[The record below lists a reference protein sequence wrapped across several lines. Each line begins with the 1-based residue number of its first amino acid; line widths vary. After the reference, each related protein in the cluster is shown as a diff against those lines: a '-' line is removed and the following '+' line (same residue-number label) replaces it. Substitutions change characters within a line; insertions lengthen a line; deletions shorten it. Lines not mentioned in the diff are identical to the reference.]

1 MPCRYVHIVEI
12 LRFALSP
19 ALWGGFGPYLWLIR
33 IAKKRVCV
41 DAALKIERGAIIF
54 FDRSCASKQVIQ
66 NRANIKGY
74 GRLEQSLPTQKSSRR
89 TL

>member
-1 MPCRYVHIVEI
+1 MV
-12 LRFALSP
+12 
-19 ALWGGFGPYLWLIR
+19 IR

-66 NRANIKGY
+66 KRANIKGY

-89 TL
+89 TLYDIVAPIAAVGVKRGKSKQILDNVE